1 MFSAICRKREVSLY
15 RELGARLTS
24 GIWRES
30 ASLGARG
37 KSDAAEDAAGSRTR
51 KRESAAVTGA
61 IILGGRKI
69 ERKKD
74 KARFNAAQQR

>member
-1 MFSAICRKREVSLY
+1 M
-15 RELGARLTS
+15 
-24 GIWRES
+24 
-30 ASLGARG
+30 GARG